1 MNFST
6 PIENLKYVGSFYEK
20 KLHKL
25 KIRTLGDLLFYFPE
39 RYEDFSLIRKIDEV
53 KINENVCVQG
63 VVMDI
68 GQERSFQKK
77 MTIVKALLQ
86 DDSSNIELV
95 WYNQPFI
102 NKNLKKGDHIIVSGK
117 VVLSRNNLYLSPTTW
132 EKITED
138 MKHLGRVMPI
148 YKETKGLSSKY
159 LRFLIKPLIDAFK
172 DKLPETLPDEV
183 IKEND
188 LLDFQT
194 AFEQIHFPTSLKMAE
209 KAKYRFA
216 FEKLFYLSLFSL
228 KKRSEIE
235 TEKAQKLEI
244 KKDHIERVKK
254 SLAFTL
260 TNAQEKTIKQIL
272 KDLNIAHPMNRLVQG
287 DVGSGKTVVAAI
299 AALNCIKNKSQ
310 VVLMAPTEI
319 LAKQH
324 FKTIFDIL
332 KNFNVN
338 VGLLTG
344 KEDKF
349 YSYKLKNDTI
359 EISREKLLK
368 KCENGDIDFLVGTQA
383 LIAKT
388 NKKTKTKVKF
398 KNLALV
404 VVDEQHRFGVKQ
416 RAELCKENNA
426 KIPHLLSMTA
436 TPIPR
441 SLALTIWGDLDL
453 SIIDELPKGR
463 KKIETEIV
471 KNRKK
476 TYEFIEKELKKGR
489 QAFVICPRIEES
501 ERESLE
507 IELKNVIQEYE
518 NLKDIFPKFKIEMLH
533 GKMKPKE
540 KEEIMKNFKKKKFD
554 ILVSTS
560 VIEVGIDVP
569 NATVMLI
576 EGSDRFG
583 LAQLHQFRGRV
594 GRSSHQSYCFLAT
607 ESSTQKTYARIKAME
622 KYDSGFK
629 LSEIDLKLRGPGEFF
644 GVKQWGLPDY
654 VMTALKDIKIVEKAR
669 ESAKGMLP
677 LINKNLVLKTRLK
690 SFEENTHIE

>member
-95 WYNQPFI
+95 WFNQPFI

>member
-6 PIENLKYVGSFYEK
+6 PIEELKFVGPFYEK
-20 KLHKL
+20 QLHKL
-25 KIRTLGDLLFYFPE
+25 KIRNVGDLLFYFPE
-39 RYEDFSLIRKIDEV
+39 RYEDFSLIKKID
-53 KINENVCVQG
+53 KIGLNEYVCIQG
-63 VVMDI
+63 KIVEI
-68 GQERSFQKK
+68 KGERSSYKK
-77 MTIVKALLQ
+77 MSIVKALIQ
-86 DDSSNIELV
+86 DNSGNIELV
-95 WYNQPFI
+95 WFNQPFI
-102 NKNLKKGDHIIVSGK
+102 KKNIKKGDNIIVSGK
-117 VVLSRNNLYLSPTTW
+117 TTFSKNKIYLSPTTW

-138 MKHLGRVMPI
+138 TTHLGRIMPI
-148 YKETKGLSSKY
+148 YKETKGISSKY
-159 LRFLIKPLIDAFK
+159 LRFIIKPLITAFK
-172 DKLPETLPDEV
+172 DKLPETLPKEV
-183 IKEND
+183 IEKNN

-194 AFEQIHFPTSLKMAE
+194 TFEQIHFPDSMEMVNAS
-209 KAKYRFA
+209 KYRFA

-228 KKRSEIE
+228 KKRYEIE
-235 TEKAQKLEI
+235 TEKSQKMEI
-244 KKDHIERVKK
+244 KKATIERLEKTLPFK
-254 SLAFTL
+254 L
-260 TNAQEKTIKQIL
+260 TNAQQKTIKQIL
-272 KDLNIAHPMNRLVQG
+272 KDLAIPHPMNRLLQG

-299 AALNCIKNKSQ
+299 AALNCIKNKTQ

-349 YSYKLKNDTI
+349 YSYKLKHETI
-359 EISREKLLK
+359 EVSREKLLQ
-368 KCENGDIDFLVGTQA
+368 KCEKGEIDILIGTQA

-388 NKKTKTKVKF
+388 NKQTKIKVKF
-398 KNLALV
+398 KNLGLV
-404 VVDEQHRFGVKQ
+404 IVDEQHRFGVKQ

-463 KKIETEIV
+463 RKRKTEIV
-471 KNRKK
+471 KNRENLYK
-476 TYEFIEKELKKGR
+476 FIEKEIKKGR

-501 ERESLE
+501 EREKLE
-507 IELKNVIQEYE
+507 IELKNVTEEYE
-518 NLKDIFPKFKIEMLH
+518 NLKKIFPKFKIEMLH

-540 KEEIMKNFKKKKFD
+540 KELIMKNFKNNKFD
-554 ILVSTS
+554 LLVSTS
-560 VIEVGIDVP
+560 VIEVGIDIP

-594 GRSSHQSYCFLAT
+594 GRSNYQSYCFLAT
-607 ESSTQKTYARIKAME
+607 ESHTKNTYSRIKAME

-629 LSEIDLKLRGPGEFF
+629 LSEIDLRLRGPGEFF
-644 GVKQWGLPDY
+644 GVRQWGLPDY
-654 VMTALKDIKIVEKAR
+654 VMTALKDVKIVEKAR
-669 ESAKGMLP
+669 EAAKEMFPYLD
-677 LINKNLVLKTRLK
+677 KNAVLKTRFK
-690 SFEENTHIE
+690 SFEDNTHIE